1 MTAQGED
8 KNPMGRRGRLGN
20 PFADGQLGWLLRSGA
35 GLGGMRIF
43 NLGAGLATTVLLARV
58 LGAEEYGLYA
68 FALGWVFILGM
79 PMQMGLPT
87 LVMRQVAIY
96 RSDDDSAR
104 LKGIVRWAFLLIG
117 LSALLIGL
125 VCGVVA
131 GFFAL
136 SDQWPAGASPLLL
149 GAAFVLLCLLG
160 LIAVY
165 RSIVGGF
172 ENVVAGSLPDTFVR
186 PALFLVGIAALSPF
200 LALDPGLV
208 MALHAL
214 AALVAVGLGWSMASR
229 RMREIAQAQPSQ
241 AAVFETRAWLASLWP
256 MTLIAGA
263 AMINSRLD
271 IAMLGTLTGPASV
284 AVYDIGAKVGGLL
297 MITQALLN
305 ASIAPRIA
313 RLYAG
318 GNLREVQSLMVQA
331 CRLSFIPSAIL
342 LAGIWLGGPYVFPI
356 LFGPEFEESHLVAV
370 IVAIGFLFST
380 GVGAVGTLLNMSGH
394 ERITAAMISI
404 SAASNAVLNAILIP
418 IYGAYGAAV
427 STTLTVLIVQSL
439 LWWKAMRLT
448 GIRADVLAIGR
459 SPTALSTPAER
470 PG

>member
-8 KNPMGRRGRLGN
+8 KNAMGGRGRVAKL
-20 PFADGQLGWLLRSGA
+20 FAGGQTGWLLRSGA
-35 GLGGMRIF
+35 GLGGMRVF
-43 NLGAGLATTVLLARV
+43 NLGAGLVTTVLLARV
-58 LGAEEYGLYA
+58 LGAEGYGIYA
-68 FALGWVFILGM
+68 FTLGWVFILGM

-87 LVMRQVAIY
+87 LLMRQVAIY
-96 RSDDDSAR
+96 RSDNDSAR
-104 LKGIVRWAFLLIG
+104 LKGIVRFAFRLI
-117 LSALLIGL
+117 ALGGL
-125 VCGVVA
+125 VIGVLCAGVA
-131 GFFAL
+131 GYLAL
-136 SDQWPAGASPLLL
+136 SGQWPAGTTPLLA

-160 LIAVY
+160 LMAVY
-165 RSIVGGF
+165 RSIIGGF
-172 ENVVAGSLPDTFVR
+172 ENVVAGNLPDTLVR
-186 PALFLVGIAALSPF
+186 PALFLLAIAALSPF

-214 AALVAVGLGWSMASR
+214 AALVAVALGWSMASR
-229 RMREIAQAQPSQ
+229 RMRQIVQAKPSQ
-241 AAVFETRAWLASLWP
+241 PAVFETRAWLASLWP

-263 AMINSRLD
+263 ATINSRLD

-284 AVYDIGAKVGGLL
+284 AIYDIGAKVGGLL

-318 GNLREVQSLMVQA
+318 GNLAEVQSLMVQA
-331 CRLSFIPSAIL
+331 CRLSFMPSALL
-342 LAGIWLGGPYVFPI
+342 LAGIWFGGPYVFPV
-356 LFGPEFEESHLVAV
+356 LFGQEFEPSQTVAV
-370 IVAIGFLFST
+370 IVASGFLFST

-427 STTLTVLIVQSL
+427 STTFTVLIVQSL

-459 SPTALSTPAER
+459 PATRLGKPAER
-470 PG
+470 AG

>member
-160 LIAVY
+160 L
-165 RSIVGGF
+165 
-172 ENVVAGSLPDTFVR
+172 
-186 PALFLVGIAALSPF
+186 VGIAALSPF
-200 LALDPGLV
+200 LALGPGLV